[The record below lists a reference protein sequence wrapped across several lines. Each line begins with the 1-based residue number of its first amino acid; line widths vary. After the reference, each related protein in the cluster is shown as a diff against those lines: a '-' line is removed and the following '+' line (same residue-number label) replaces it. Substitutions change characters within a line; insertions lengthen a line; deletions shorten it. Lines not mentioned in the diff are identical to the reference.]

1 MTDSQPRKIT
11 LDEWD
16 GRYAQ
21 LRAAGLS
28 ELGYGGPLRRHVA
41 DGDVRLL
48 KLRTDNSAAS
58 LRLWNFLL
66 SEEDRLHR
74 CLAEG
79 KRLVGTMKDLGTV
92 PVMAYALGNLAAF
105 YPDGAW
111 WLPCLLETDRGKGD
125 RHLLPER
132 PSGCFAQ
139 KVPVPFSTLG
149 LLEIADSLG
158 IDDSFCPVRALLGA
172 FVAGN
177 RFPIPGLLTCSVGAT
192 CDDFSAIA
200 QRLES
205 LGFPILWWE
214 IPHRRRPEAQEEAVA
229 LPGGF
234 RAPAD
239 QVAFVKAELD
249 RVRLALEAYAQRPLG
264 DEQLAEGIARANQ
277 VRRRLADLRQL
288 CFTADPCPL
297 PALEMLIAE
306 MLAIH
311 FCSDQNETLAVLTE
325 LVGEVRRRVEAG
337 IGVLPADAVRIF
349 WVNPVADLRVM
360 NILEDVGGRVCGADN
375 MFCHALDEI
384 PTDLPPLEALA
395 RMALA
400 DPMVGSAVD
409 RAQRICADTRR
420 FGARGVVISRIPG
433 ASHCAMEA
441 AIIGDVIRGQLDVP
455 VVEMEV
461 PPVTDSLEPALRTR
475 LEALVEMIC
484 SRD

>member
-1 MTDSQPRKIT
+1 MNDPPRRIT
-11 LDEWD
+11 LVEWD
-16 GRYAQ
+16 QRYAE
-21 LRAAGLS
+21 LHAAGLS
-28 ELGYGGPLRRHVA
+28 EPHYGGPLRRHVA

-48 KLRTDNSAAS
+48 KLRMDNSAAS

-66 SEEDRLHR
+66 SEEDRLRR
-74 CLAEG
+74 CVADG
-79 KRLVGTMKDLGTV
+79 KKLVGTMKDLGTV
-92 PVMAYALGNLAAF
+92 PVMAYSFDNLVAF

-111 WLPCLLETDRGKGD
+111 WLPCLLGG
-125 RHLLPER
+125 
-132 PSGCFAQ
+132 GA
-139 KVPVPFSTLG
+139 G

-158 IDDSFCPVRALLGA
+158 IDDSFCPVRAMLGA
-172 FVAGN
+172 FVGCD

-214 IPHRRRPEAQEEAVA
+214 IPHRRPPDPHEEAVE

-239 QVAFVKAELD
+239 QVALVKSELG
-249 RVRLALEAYAQRPLG
+249 RVRQALEVYAEQPLS

-277 VRRRLADLRQL
+277 VRRLLAELRQL

-311 FCSDQNETLAVLTE
+311 FCSDHNETVRVLAE
-325 LVGEVRRRVEAG
+325 LLEEVRHRVDAHT
-337 IGVLPADAVRIF
+337 GVLPVDAVRLF

-360 NILEDVGGRVCGADN
+360 NLLEDLGGRVCGADN
-375 MFCHALDEI
+375 MFCHALDPI

-409 RAQRICADTRR
+409 RANRICSEIRR

-433 ASHCAMEA
+433 ASHCAMETT
-441 AIIGDVIRGQLDVP
+441 IIGDVIRKQMDVP
-455 VVEMEV
+455 VVEIEV
-461 PPVTDSLEPALRTR
+461 PSVTDAMEPTLRTR
-475 LEALVEMIC
+475 LEALIETVRGRM
-484 SRD
+484 

>member
-1 MTDSQPRKIT
+1 MNDPPRRIT
-11 LDEWD
+11 LVEWD
-16 GRYAQ
+16 QRYAE
-21 LRAAGLS
+21 LHAAGLS
-28 ELGYGGPLRRHVA
+28 EPDYGGPLRRHVA

-48 KLRTDNSAAS
+48 KLRMDNSAAS

-66 SEEDRLHR
+66 SEEDRLRR
-74 CLAEG
+74 CVADG
-79 KRLVGTMKDLGTV
+79 KKLVGTMKDLGTV
-92 PVMAYALGNLAAF
+92 PVMAYSFDNLVAF

-111 WLPCLLETDRGKGD
+111 WLPCLLGG
-125 RHLLPER
+125 
-132 PSGCFAQ
+132 GA
-139 KVPVPFSTLG
+139 G

-158 IDDSFCPVRALLGA
+158 IDDSFCPVRAMLGA
-172 FVAGN
+172 FVGCD

-214 IPHRRRPEAQEEAVA
+214 IPHRRPPDPHEEAVE

-234 RAPAD
+234 RAPAA
-239 QVAFVKAELD
+239 QVALVKSELG
-249 RVRLALEAYAQRPLG
+249 RVRQALEVYAEQPLS

-277 VRRRLADLRQL
+277 VRRLLAELRQL

-311 FCSDQNETLAVLTE
+311 FCSDHNATVRVLAE
-325 LVGEVRRRVEAG
+325 LLEEVRRRVDAHT
-337 IGVLPADAVRIF
+337 GVLPVDAVRLF

-360 NILEDVGGRVCGADN
+360 NLLEDLGGRVCGADN
-375 MFCHALDEI
+375 MFCHALDPI

-409 RAQRICADTRR
+409 RAKRICSEICR

-441 AIIGDVIRGQLDVP
+441 TIIGDVIRKQMDVP
-455 VVEMEV
+455 VVEIEV
-461 PPVTDSLEPALRTR
+461 PSVTDAMEPTLRTR
-475 LEALVEMIC
+475 LEALIETVRGRM
-484 SRD
+484 

>member
-1 MTDSQPRKIT
+1 MNDHPRRIT
-11 LDEWD
+11 LAEWD
-16 GRYAQ
+16 GRYAE
-21 LRAAGLS
+21 LLAAGMV
-28 ELGYGGPLRRHVA
+28 EPDYGGPLRRHVD

-48 KLRTDNSAAS
+48 KLRLDDSAAS

-74 CLAEG
+74 CVVEG
-79 KRLVGTMKDLGTV
+79 KKLVGTMKDLGTV
-92 PVMAYALGNLAAF
+92 PVMAYSFDNLVAF

-111 WLPCLLETDRGKGD
+111 WLPCILGG
-125 RHLLPER
+125 
-132 PSGCFAQ
+132 SA
-139 KVPVPFSTLG
+139 G
-149 LLEIADSLG
+149 LLEIADSVG
-158 IDDSFCPVRALLGA
+158 IDDSFCPVRAMVGA
-172 FVAGN
+172 FVSRS

-214 IPHRRRPEAQEEAVA
+214 IPHRRSPDANEEVVE

-234 RAPAD
+234 RAPAS
-239 QVAFVKAELD
+239 QAAFVKMELARVKQALATYAE
-249 RVRLALEAYAQRPLG
+249 QPLG
-264 DEQLAEGIARANQ
+264 DQQLAEGIARANQ
-277 VRRRLADLRQL
+277 VRHLLADLRQL
-288 CFTADPCPL
+288 CFTADRCPL

-311 FCSDQNETLAVLTE
+311 FCSDHNETLEVLRE
-325 LVGEVRRRVEAG
+325 LLEEVRRRVQAG
-337 IGVLPADAVRIF
+337 VGVLPADAVRLF

-360 NILEDVGGRVCGADN
+360 NLLEDVGGRVCGADN
-375 MFCHALDEI
+375 MFCHALDAI

-409 RAQRICADTRR
+409 RGKRICSDIRQ

-441 AIIGDVIRGQLDVP
+441 TIIEIGRAHV
-455 VVEMEV
+455 
-461 PPVTDSLEPALRTR
+461 
-475 LEALVEMIC
+475 
-484 SRD
+484 